1 MTSPV
6 AEGRRSRRSASRRVT
21 VVATHRRRA
30 SSAVLFGAVLFVILV
45 AAAGLQIRLI
55 SGQRQLDRLER
66 RIVDAQVRQYDL
78 RQQEALLRSPA
89 QIAQIAASD
98 LGMVRAAPPVMLRP
112 APRVLGSSEPQ
123 TPPTTTID
131 VGDGSSD
138 VAAGEGGGA
147 R

>member
-6 AEGRRSRRSASRRVT
+6 AEGRRPRRGASRRVA
-21 VVATHRRRA
+21 VVAARRRRA

-123 TPPTTTID
+123 TPPTTTD